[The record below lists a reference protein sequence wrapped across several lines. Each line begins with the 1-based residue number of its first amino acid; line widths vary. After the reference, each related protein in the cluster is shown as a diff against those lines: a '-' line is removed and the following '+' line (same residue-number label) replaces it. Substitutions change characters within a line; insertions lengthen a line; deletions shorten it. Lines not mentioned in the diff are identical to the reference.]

1 MVIATLFTIA
11 SESESEVAQ
20 SCPTLSNPMTAA
32 YQAPPAMGFSRQE
45 YWIGLSFPSPG
56 ALPNPGIK
64 PRSPTLQAGSLPSK
78 PEGNSLYTKKG
89 NN

>member
-32 YQAPPAMGFSRQE
+32 YQAPPSTGYSRQE
-45 YWIGLSFPSPG
+45 YWSGVPLPSPPLG
-56 ALPNPGIK
+56 QSCFKENWLFQVSALLWRVVCGTI
-64 PRSPTLQAGSLPSK
+64 
-78 PEGNSLYTKKG
+78 
-89 NN
+89 